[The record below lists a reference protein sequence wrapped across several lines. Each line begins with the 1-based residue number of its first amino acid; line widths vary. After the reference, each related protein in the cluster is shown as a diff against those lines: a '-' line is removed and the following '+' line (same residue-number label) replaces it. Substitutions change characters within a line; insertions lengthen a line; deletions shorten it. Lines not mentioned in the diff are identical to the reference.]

1 MPGKHSTSQP
11 TPRPK
16 PYAIHQMK
24 FILSLAVLLLLVPAS
39 AQEST
44 TLAPIDE
51 LLKIMKFEQT
61 VIDGGEAG
69 FVMVEK
75 SLAGQ
80 DLNKEEMGEVKDAFI
95 AYMTKVASDPQL
107 KIKTKAIYEETF
119 TDNEITA
126 LISFYKT
133 PTGKKSLEVMPTL
146 TGEIMGF
153 SQQLAQK
160 HVGSFQN
167 ALTKILERR
176 AARGEQED
184 E

>member
-1 MPGKHSTSQP
+1 
-11 TPRPK
+11 
-16 PYAIHQMK
+16 
-24 FILSLAVLLLLVPAS
+24 
-39 AQEST
+39 
-44 TLAPIDE
+44 
-51 LLKIMKFEQT
+51 
-61 VIDGGEAG
+61 
-69 FVMVEK
+69 MVEK

-80 DLNKEEMGEVKDAFI
+80 DLIKEEMGEVKDAFI

-107 KIKTKAIYEETF
+107 KIKTKAIYEKSF

>member
-1 MPGKHSTSQP
+1 
-11 TPRPK
+11 
-16 PYAIHQMK
+16 MK
-24 FILSLAVLLLLVPAS
+24 FILFLAVSLIFIPVS
-39 AQEST
+39 AQEPS

-51 LLKIMKFEQT
+51 LLKIMEFEQT

-69 FVMVEK
+69 FVMVEQ
-75 SLAGQ
+75 SLSGQ
-80 DLNKEEMGEVKDAFI
+80 DLNKEEMDEVKDAFI
-95 AYMTKVASDPQL
+95 AYMGKVASDPQL
-107 KIKTKAIYEETF
+107 KIKTKALYEKAF
-119 TDNEITA
+119 TDDEIAALTA
-126 LISFYKT
+126 FYKT
-133 PTGKKSLEVMPTL
+133 PTGQKSLEVMPTI
-146 TGEIMGF
+146 TGEIMVF

>member
-1 MPGKHSTSQP
+1 
-11 TPRPK
+11 
-16 PYAIHQMK
+16 MK

-95 AYMTKVASDPQL
+95 AYMTKVASDPKL

>member
-1 MPGKHSTSQP
+1 
-11 TPRPK
+11 
-16 PYAIHQMK
+16 MK
-24 FILSLAVLLLLVPAS
+24 FILSLAISLLLLPAS
-39 AQEST
+39 AQESA

-69 FVMVEK
+69 FVMVEQ

-80 DLNKEEMGEVKDAFI
+80 DLNKEEMDEVKD
-95 AYMTKVASDPQL
+95 AYMTKVASDPKL
-107 KIKTKAIYEETF
+107 KLKTKAIYEKTF
-119 TDNEITA
+119 TDDEITA

-133 PTGKKSLEVMPTL
+133 PTGQKSLKVMPTL

>member
-1 MPGKHSTSQP
+1 
-11 TPRPK
+11 
-16 PYAIHQMK
+16 MK
-24 FILSLAVLLLLVPAS
+24 SILFLAFTLLFLPAS
-39 AQEST
+39 AQEPA

-69 FVMVEK
+69 FVMVEQ

-80 DLNKEEMGEVKDAFI
+80 DLNKEEMGEVKDAFL
-95 AYMTKVASDPQL
+95 AYMSKVASDPQL
-107 KIKTKAIYEETF
+107 KIKTKAIYEKTF
-119 TDNEITA
+119 TDDEITA

-133 PTGKKSLEVMPTL
+133 PTGQKSLEVMPTI
-146 TGEIMGF
+146 TGEIMVF

-176 AARGEQED
+176 AARGELED

>member
-1 MPGKHSTSQP
+1 
-11 TPRPK
+11 
-16 PYAIHQMK
+16 MK
-24 FILSLAVLLLLVPAS
+24 SILFLAFTLLFLPAS
-39 AQEST
+39 AQEPA

-69 FVMVEK
+69 FVMVEQ

-80 DLNKEEMGEVKDAFI
+80 DLNKEEMGEVKDAFL
-95 AYMTKVASDPQL
+95 AYMSKVASDPQL
-107 KIKTKAIYEETF
+107 KIKTKAIYEKTF
-119 TDNEITA
+119 TDDEITA

-133 PTGKKSLEVMPTL
+133 PTGQKSLEVMPTI
-146 TGEIMGF
+146 TGEIMVF

-176 AARGEQED
+176 ASRGELED

>member
-1 MPGKHSTSQP
+1 
-11 TPRPK
+11 
-16 PYAIHQMK
+16 MK
-24 FILSLAVLLLLVPAS
+24 FILSLVVSLLLLPVF
-39 AQEST
+39 AQKST
-44 TLAPIDE
+44 SLAPIDE

-69 FVMVEK
+69 FVMVKK
-75 SLAGQ
+75 SLAGL
-80 DLNKEEMGEVKDAFI
+80 DLNKEEMAEIKDAFI
-95 AYMTKVASDPQL
+95 AYMTKVACDPQL
-107 KIKTKAIYEETF
+107 KIKTKAIYEKTF

>member
-1 MPGKHSTSQP
+1 M
-11 TPRPK
+11 
-16 PYAIHQMK
+16 
-24 FILSLAVLLLLVPAS
+24 
-39 AQEST
+39 
-44 TLAPIDE
+44 DD
-51 LLKIMKFEQT
+51 
-61 VIDGGEAG
+61 VI
-69 FVMVEK
+69 
-75 SLAGQ
+75 
-80 DLNKEEMGEVKDAFI
+80 DAFI

-107 KIKTKAIYEETF
+107 KFKTKAIYEKNF
-119 TDNEITA
+119 TDDEITA

-133 PTGKKSLEVMPTL
+133 PTGQKSLKVMPTL

>member
-1 MPGKHSTSQP
+1 
-11 TPRPK
+11 
-16 PYAIHQMK
+16 
-24 FILSLAVLLLLVPAS
+24 
-39 AQEST
+39 
-44 TLAPIDE
+44 
-51 LLKIMKFEQT
+51 MKFEQT

-69 FVMVEK
+69 FVMVEQ

-80 DLNKEEMGEVKDAFI
+80 DLNKEEMDEVKD
-95 AYMTKVASDPQL
+95 AYMTKVASDPKL
-107 KIKTKAIYEETF
+107 KLKTKAIYEKTF
-119 TDNEITA
+119 TDDEITA

-133 PTGKKSLEVMPTL
+133 PTGQKSLKVMPTL